1 MPGTPPPADELLQGL
16 PPVADAGARV
26 LILGSMPG
34 VRSLDETRYYA
45 HPRNAFWPI
54 LAAWIGRPH
63 DAPYVER
70 IDALRNRGIALWDVI
85 GRCRRAGSLDSRIDP
100 ASIQAND
107 LAGLFTRCRRLERV
121 LLNGARAA
129 QDFERRVV
137 PTLDKASLDLPRI
150 RLPSTSPAHAAMSLA
165 AKRAAWDCALEP
177 VLGPDR

>member
-16 PPVADAGARV
+16 PPVADSRARV

-54 LAAWIGRPH
+54 LSDWIGQPP
-63 DAPYVER
+63 DAPYAER
-70 IDALRNRGIALWDVI
+70 IDALRARGIAVWDVI
-85 GRCRRAGSLDSRIDP
+85 GRCRRVGSLDSRIDP
-100 ASIQAND
+100 ASIEAND
-107 LAGLFTRCRRLERV
+107 LAGLFARCRLLERL

-129 QDFERRVV
+129 QDFQRRVL
-137 PTLDKASLDLPRI
+137 PMLDAPYRALPRI

-165 AKRAAWDCALEP
+165 DKREAWNRALCP
-177 VLGPDR
+177 VLGRDR